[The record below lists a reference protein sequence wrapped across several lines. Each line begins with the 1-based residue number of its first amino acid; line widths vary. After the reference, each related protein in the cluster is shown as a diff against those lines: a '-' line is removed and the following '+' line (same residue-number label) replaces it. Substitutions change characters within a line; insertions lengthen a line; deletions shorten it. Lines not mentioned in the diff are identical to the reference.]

1 MHRQL
6 ERERHIREEW
16 HKQQEEEDHKL
27 QEEAHRIAELR
38 SKE

>member
-6 ERERHIREEW
+6 ERERRTREEW

-27 QEEAHRIAELR
+27 QEEAHRIADLR
-38 SKE
+38 AKE

>member
-6 ERERHIREEW
+6 ERERHTREEW

-27 QEEAHRIAELR
+27 QEEAHRIADLR
-38 SKE
+38 AKE